1 MVDTHTFP
9 GQPLLFCTCGGLP
22 MSTTTKKAKMTSLGT
37 TLAAGEAKLTTH
49 RFLSGVAALGL
60 AQIITTEGAT
70 DDDAEV
76 AWIEGDPSEIL
87 CVPLE
92 LPEDSIIQ
100 ATILQF
106 MAWGK

>member
-1 MVDTHTFP
+1 M
-9 GQPLLFCTCGGLP
+9 
-22 MSTTTKKAKMTSLGT
+22 TTTAKKAKMTSVGT
-37 TLAAGEAKLTTH
+37 ALAAGEAKITTH
-49 RFLSGVAALGL
+49 RFLSGVTALGL
-60 AQIITTEGAT
+60 AQIVTAEAGTT
-70 DDDAEV
+70 DDAEP